1 MVDVHR
7 ITVTGEGGP
16 EGGNSAYWLPDRGVL
31 IDPGPPG
38 DAVYERLVDGIEE
51 RGDAVGDVE
60 TVLLTHWHAD
70 HVGAAPALAAA
81 ADASIAMHER
91 DAPLLADYAAARERR
106 VARDEATLRNWG
118 VPDEHVDSLLAAD
131 APSPV
136 PDTVAVDRLGDG
148 DVVAGLETVH
158 TPGHTAGHAAY
169 RLDGRV
175 FVGDAVLTTCTPNVG
190 GGDTRQGDPLSA
202 YVRTLGRLEAVGGR
216 AHPGHGA
223 PFALRERV
231 GSLVDHHRERTDS
244 VIEVLDGAGGM
255 TPWEAAE
262 ALFGAMSGYHVK
274 FGAGEAFAHLT
285 FLATVDAA
293 ERVGTDPAQFSLT
306 VDPGTARRDAGAAT
320 QAARTP
326 E

>member
-7 ITVTGEGGP
+7 IAVTGEGGP
-16 EGGNSAYWLPDRGVL
+16 EGGNSAYWLPDRGIL

-38 DAVYERLVDGIEE
+38 DAVYERLVDEIDGH
-51 RGDAVGDVE
+51 GDAVGDVE

-70 HVGAAPALAAA
+70 HVGAAPEVAAA
-81 ADASIAMHER
+81 ADATIAMHER
-91 DAPLLADYAAARERR
+91 DAPLLGDYAVARERR

-118 VPDEHVDSLLAAD
+118 VPDDHVDSLLAAD
-131 APSPV
+131 APSPI
-136 PDTVAVDRLGDG
+136 PDTVAVDRLADG
-148 DVVAGLETVH
+148 DVVAGLETMH

-190 GGDTRQGDPLSA
+190 GGDTRQEDPLSA
-202 YVRTLGRLEAVGGR
+202 YLRTLGRLDAAGGR
-216 AHPGHGA
+216 AHPGHGD
-223 PFALRERV
+223 PFALCDRV
-231 GSLVDHHRERTDS
+231 GTLVEHHRDRTDRA
-244 VIEVLDGAGGM
+244 IEALDGGRAM
-255 TPWEAAE
+255 TPWDVAT
-262 ALFGAMSGYHVK
+262 ALFGSMSGYHVK
-274 FGAGEAFAHLT
+274 FGAGEAFAHLS

-293 ERVGTDPAQFSLT
+293 ERVGTEPAQFSLA
-306 VDPGTARRDAGAAT
+306 VEPRTARREARAAT